1 MQKESKKFLCD
12 LFDQCGPSGFEEDA
26 QACWSKRTKKYANKV
41 TRDVHGNAIAVLHP
55 KPRPKPKSKKE
66 KAIRRVML
74 TGHCDEIGFIIT
86 HISDDGFLHIANI
99 GGIDPGVLPGSQ
111 VKVMTSKGYLDG
123 VIGKKP
129 IHLMEPEDRKK
140 TTQVKDLWVD
150 IGAKDRKDA
159 LKVVRVGNPVAFA
172 QNFLELKN
180 GIFSSKGCDDKV
192 GAFVVSEV
200 IKILSKKQTL
210 DVEVWSVSTVQEEI
224 GLRGA
229 RTSAFRVDPEIA
241 IAVDVGFAS
250 DTPGIDKRVVGEV
263 SLGKGPVL
271 HAGPN
276 INRALGKLLETT
288 GKKKKIDCQFSSE
301 PGATGTD
308 ANALQIT
315 REGVATA
322 LVSIPNRYMHT
333 MVETCSFSDLENTA
347 KLIAETILAITPKMN
362 FIPK

>member
-1 MQKESKKFLCD
+1 MQKESKTFLRN
-12 LFDQCGPSGFEEDA
+12 LLNQCSPSGFEEDA
-26 QACWSKRTKKYANKV
+26 QACWSKRTAKYADSV
-41 TRDVHGNAIAVLHP
+41 ERDVHGNAIAALNP
-55 KPRPKPKSKKE
+55 AAKRK
-66 KAIRRVML
+66 IML

-86 HISDDGFLHIANI
+86 HISDEGFLHIATI
-99 GGIDPGVLPGSQ
+99 GGIDDGVLPGTQ
-111 VKVMTSKGYLDG
+111 VKVMTKKGHIDG

-140 TTQVKDLWVD
+140 TIKVKELWVD

-159 LKVVRVGNPVAFA
+159 LKVVELGNAVAFA
-172 QNFLELKN
+172 PNYLELKN
-180 GIFSSKGCDDKV
+180 GLFSSKGCDDKV
-192 GAFVVSEV
+192 GSFIVSEV
-200 IKILSKKQTL
+200 VRILSKKTKL
-210 DVEVWSVSTVQEEI
+210 DVGIWSVSTVQEEV

-229 RTSAFRVDPEIA
+229 RTSAYGINPEIA

-263 SLGKGPVL
+263 SLGKGPIL

-276 INRALGKLLETT
+276 INRVLGNLLETT
-288 GKKKKIDCQFSSE
+288 AKKKKIKCQFSSE

-308 ANALQIT
+308 ANVLQVT
-315 REGVATA
+315 RQGTATA

-347 KLIAETILAITPKMN
+347 ILIAETILAIRPRMS

>member
-1 MQKESKKFLCD
+1 MQKESKTFLQN
-12 LFDQCGPSGFEEDA
+12 LLNQCGPSGFEENA
-26 QACWSKRTKKYANKV
+26 QTLWSKRTAKYADKV
-41 TRDVHGNAIAVLHP
+41 ERDVHGNAIAVL
-55 KPRPKPKSKKE
+55 KPRPGRKPRGVRK
-66 KAIRRVML
+66 VML
-74 TGHCDEIGFIIT
+74 SGHCDEIGFIIT
-86 HISDDGFLHIANI
+86 HISDEGFLHIASI
-99 GGIDPGVLPGSQ
+99 GGMDPGVLPGSQ
-111 VKVMTSKGYLDG
+111 VKVMTKQGQVDG

-140 TTQVKDLWVD
+140 TTPVKELWVD
-150 IGAKDRKDA
+150 IGAKDRKNA
-159 LKVVRVGNPVAFA
+159 LKIVRVGNPVAFA
-172 QNFLELKN
+172 QNYLELKN
-180 GIFSSKGCDDKV
+180 GLFSSKGCDDKV
-192 GAFVVSEV
+192 GSFVVSEV
-200 IKILSKKQTL
+200 IKILSKRQKL

-229 RTSAFRVDPEIA
+229 RTSAFAIDPEIA

-263 SLGKGPVL
+263 SLGKGPIL

-276 INRALGKLLETT
+276 INRALGRLLETT
-288 GKKKKIDCQFSSE
+288 AKKKKIECQFSSE

-315 REGVATA
+315 RKGVATA

-347 KLIAETILAITPKMN
+347 KLIADTILAITPRMS

>member
-1 MQKESKKFLCD
+1 MQKESKTFLRN
-12 LFDQCGPSGFEEDA
+12 LLTQCGPSGFEEDT
-26 QACWSKRTKKYANKV
+26 QTCWSKRTAKYADRV
-41 TRDVHGNAIAVLHP
+41 ERDVHGNAIAALNP
-55 KPRPKPKSKKE
+55 E
-66 KAIRRVML
+66 AERRVII

-86 HISDDGFLHIANI
+86 HISDEGFLHIASI
-99 GGIDPGVLPGSQ
+99 GGIDDGVLPGTQ
-111 VKVMTSKGYLDG
+111 VKVLTNKGHIDG
-123 VIGKKP
+123 IIGKKP

-140 TTQVKDLWVD
+140 TTKVKELWVD

-159 LKVVRVGNPVAFA
+159 LKFVELGNAIAFA
-172 QNFLELKN
+172 PNYLELKN
-180 GIFSSKGCDDKV
+180 GVFSSKGCDDKV
-192 GAFVVSEV
+192 GSFVVSEV
-200 IKILSKKQTL
+200 IRILSKKPKL
-210 DVEVWSVSTVQEEI
+210 DVGVWSVSTVQEEV

-229 RTSAFRVDPEIA
+229 RTSAFGINPEIA

-263 SLGKGPVL
+263 SLGKGPIL

-276 INRALGKLLETT
+276 INRVLGKLLETT
-288 GKKKKIDCQFSSE
+288 ARKKKIKCQFSSE

-315 REGVATA
+315 RQGTAAA

-333 MVETCSFSDLENTA
+333 MVETCSFSDLENSA
-347 KLIAETILAITPKMN
+347 RLIAETILAITPRMS